1 MPNPMN
7 DSTTVSVQWLSQ
19 HLDTPNLII
28 LDASL
33 KKNQANLAVSSTNIQ
48 IKGARF
54 FDLKNTFSNQN
65 STIPNTML
73 SADLFSLECQKLG
86 IHKNDKI
93 VVYDNLGIYSSPRVW
108 WMFRL
113 MGHKNVAVL
122 DGGLPA
128 WVSEKYPTEPIPI
141 SSSAFKIGDFKAN
154 YQKHWIVNKSQV
166 SKNLSY
172 PKAFV
177 IDARSKERFLG
188 LVPEPRK
195 NLRSGHIPKA
205 LNLPFQQVLQQGF
218 LKKKEVLLDLII
230 PLKLEK
236 KSLIFSC
243 GSGITACIVLLAL
256 ETVIDNPKALYD
268 GSWSEWGVWE

>member
-1 MPNPMN
+1 MN
-7 DSTTVSVQWLSQ
+7 HTTIVSVEWLSQ
-19 HLDTPNLII
+19 HIDAPNLIV

-33 KKNQANLAVSSTNIQ
+33 ETTQVKLHAAHSSIQ

-54 FDLKNTFSNQN
+54 FDLKNIFSDQN
-65 STIPNTML
+65 SAIPNTML

-86 IHKNDKI
+86 INQEDKI
-93 VVYDNLGIYSSPRVW
+93 IVYDNLGIYSSPRIW

-113 MGHKNVAVL
+113 MGHKNIAIL

-128 WVSEKYPTEPIPI
+128 WIAAKCPTEPISKDANP
-141 SSSAFKIGDFKAN
+141 FKIGDFKAN
-154 YQKHWIVNKSQV
+154 YQRHWLVNKSQV
-166 SKNLSY
+166 TTNLNN

-177 IDARSKERFLG
+177 IDARSEERFLG
-188 LVPEPRK
+188 TVPESRK

-205 LNLPFQQVLQQGF
+205 LNLPFKDVLQQGF
-218 LKKKEVLLDLII
+218 LKKKEALLDLII

-236 KSLIFSC
+236 KPLIFSC

-256 ETVIDNPKALYD
+256 EIVIDNPKALYD
-268 GSWSEWGVWE
+268 GSWSEWGLEE